1 MLRND
6 REAHPVPAVQPV
18 LEAKD
23 VHVHYGGI
31 HALQGIS
38 LQIQPGEIVTLIGP
52 NGSGKST
59 LLRAISG
66 TIRPSAGE
74 VRIRGTLLPFGD
86 PQRAVKSG
94 VAHVPEG
101 RGIFGNLT
109 VAENLGLGAY
119 LRHDRPRIAKD
130 LEHVYELFPILK
142 ERASQSAGTLS
153 GGEQQMLAIGRG
165 LMMRP
170 RILLLDEPSLGLAP
184 LLVRK
189 IFEILEKINEEG
201 CTILLVEQNA
211 HLALRLAHRGYV
223 LETGRIILTDKANAL
238 LHNEA
243 VRKAYLGE

>member
-184 LLVRK
+184 
-189 IFEILEKINEEG
+189 
-201 CTILLVEQNA
+201 
-211 HLALRLAHRGYV
+211 
-223 LETGRIILTDKANAL
+223 
-238 LHNEA
+238 
-243 VRKAYLGE
+243 